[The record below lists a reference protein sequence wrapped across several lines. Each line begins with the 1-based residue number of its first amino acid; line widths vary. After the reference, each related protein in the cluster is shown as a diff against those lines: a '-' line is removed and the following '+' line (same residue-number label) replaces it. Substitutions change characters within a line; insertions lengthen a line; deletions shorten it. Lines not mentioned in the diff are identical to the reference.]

1 MRSSGLPKYIN
12 VHCENEKVREEI
24 RAIPGAVARPIMFK

>member
-1 MRSSGLPKYIN
+1 MRSSGLSKYIN

-24 RAIPGAVARPIMFK
+24 RAIHGSAAQPIMFK